1 MYVRPCVAFRERRV
15 FFSRNKIIPGKA
27 QLFGFFILWHAPTLA
42 TWGRGTKFEQQPTKI
57 MSRNRK
63 ITLVPRF
70 FFRMWEKAF
79 DSLLLFYRINSVAAA
94 SFSAF
99 VSDICIAAASDT
111 TQTVALSLS
120 LDRVSQTGICNL
132 HKIFL
137 PEKKKREIFGSPNFV
152 GSCYQYMPHAKSL
165 CFPSKKS
172 YTEEERRNHHYL
184 PSVGVAANLRKV
196 KACTGKE
203 EEQ

>member
-1 MYVRPCVAFRERRV
+1 MYVRPCVAFRGRRFFFLEAKLFREKRSCSVFLFFGMHLPSQLGGGERNL
-15 FFSRNKIIPGKA
+15 SSNPQKQCPEIEN
-27 QLFGFFILWHAPTLA
+27 LL
-42 TWGRGTKFEQQPTKI
+42 
-57 MSRNRK
+57 SS
-63 ITLVPRF
+63 LV

-79 DSLLLFYRINSVAAA
+79 ESLLLFYRINSVAAA
-94 SFSAF
+94 SFSALF
-99 VSDICIAAASDT
+99 QIF
-111 TQTVALSLS
+111 ALPPLPIQHKRSPALS

-165 CFPSKKS
+165 WFPRKKS

-196 KACTGKE
+196 KAYTGNE